1 MNRPELYMQ
10 RCLKLASLG
19 LPSAMPNPSVGAV
32 LVYKDR
38 IIGEGYTSPYGGSH
52 GEVNCINSVRE
63 IDKKFIS
70 HSQLYVSLEPCSH
83 FGKTPPCTN
92 LIVEKKIPEVII
104 GCVDTFSKVAGRGIK
119 RLQEHGINVTVGV
132 LEEECRE
139 LNKRF
144 FTFYEKRR
152 PYIILKWAQTQD
164 GFVAPLPSLHAQNR
178 WITGEQS
185 SQWVHKMR
193 SMEMAIL
200 VGKNTV
206 LTDNPNLTTR
216 NYPGDNPVRVIFDN
230 KLELWKDRSL
240 FSIFN
245 DEARTIVINSLNDFQ
260 EGNCQGVK
268 LDFTRELLN
277 QVVDYLQSEN
287 IQSLIVEGGPYTLN
301 SFIEENLWDE
311 AVILTGNKKF
321 VEGVKAPRWEYHPN
335 NDFFLG
341 EDNVKQY
348 KRIGE

>member
-1 MNRPELYMQ
+1 MNHLELYMQ
-10 RCLKLASLG
+10 RCLQLASLG

-32 LVYKDR
+32 LVHKDR

-63 IDKKFIS
+63 ADRPFIS
-70 HSQLYVSLEPCSH
+70 QSQLYVSLEPCSH
-83 FGKTPPCTN
+83 VGKTPPCAN
-92 LIVEKKIPEVII
+92 LIIEKNIPEVIV

-119 RLQEHGINVTVGV
+119 RLQESGVVVTTGV

-144 FTFYEKRR
+144 FTFHEKKR
-152 PYIILKWAQTQD
+152 PYIFLKWAQTQD
-164 GFVAPLPSLHAQNR
+164 SFIAPLPSLHSKNR

-206 LTDNPNLTTR
+206 LKDNPSLTAR
-216 NYPGDNPVRVIFDN
+216 NYPGNNPVRILFDH
-230 KLELWKDRSL
+230 KLELWKNRSS

-245 DEARTIVINSLNDFQ
+245 NEAKTIVINSLDNFQ
-260 EGNCQGVK
+260 EGNNQGVK
-268 LDFTRELLN
+268 FDYSKHILN
-277 QVVDYLQSEN
+277 QVVEYLYSEN
-287 IQSLIVEGGPYTLN
+287 IQSLIVEGGSHTLN
-301 SFIEENLWDE
+301 SFIEEDLWDE
-311 AVILTGNKKF
+311 ATILIGNKKF
-321 VEGVKAPRWEYHPN
+321 GEGIKAPRWEYFPR
-335 NDFFLG
+335 DEFSLG
-341 EDNVKQY
+341 EDNVRLH
-348 KRIGE
+348 KRLDV